1 MNEAMLMLMTQV
13 DDVPGELLGD
23 FIKQCE
29 TVGARNIQIVPAI
42 TKKNRPSYLVY
53 VDIPESLEDDVAILF
68 GGELGTWGYRI
79 LHAEHKHF
87 DIQRSTLVLKVAALD
102 DEYEFEL
109 RAKTISKAQQF
120 TRVKAEY
127 EDLSH
132 ICTVFR
138 EKGLKI
144 PLSVLKA
151 EVEGQILKNGH
162 QAVINVS
169 F

>member
-1 MNEAMLMLMTQV
+1 MLLLMAQV

-23 FIKQCE
+23 FIQQCE
-29 TVGARNIQIVPAI
+29 TIGARNIQIVPAI

-53 VDIPESLEDDVAILF
+53 VDIPESLEDDIAALF

-79 LHAEHKHF
+79 IHAEHKHF
-87 DIQRSTLVLKVAALD
+87 DIQRSTSVLKVAALD
-102 DEYEFEL
+102 NEHQFEL
-109 RAKTISKAQQF
+109 RSKMISKADHF

-127 EDLSH
+127 DDLSH
-132 ICTVFR
+132 ICAVLR
-138 EKGLKI
+138 DKGLKI

-162 QAVINVS
+162 QAEINVS